1 MTAIHESSPQ
11 HQTIQAHVVEE
22 IMPDQL
28 TEVTDVKEVINQLLP
43 TRKRKPRTKKP
54 NGRYLNEF
62 HRPEPATKILE
73 FFFCCNN
80 CVCVCAC
87 FEFCSPETSHHRW
100 NQPICGC
107 RKWK

>member
-43 TRKRKPRTKKP
+43 TRKRKPRVKKP
-54 NGRYLNEF
+54 SGKSI
-62 HRPEPATKILE
+62 TDKILRGAE
-73 FFFCCNN
+73 ETKANRSFFF
-80 CVCVCAC
+80 
-87 FEFCSPETSHHRW
+87 SH
-100 NQPICGC
+100 NIQY
-107 RKWK
+107 RKPTF